1 MPAAREGAHRGR
13 MEHSAI
19 NIATGHGIERISAS
33 CGEVTVGCTDVAGI
47 IEAVM
52 TSSQR
57 LRSEHSALQETVAA
71 LETDQLRVA
80 QASDEARLLSER
92 AIDRLGEGS
101 ALIQSSLGQVTELLE
116 LVETLTQHVTGFA
129 AAMAQVRS
137 SAHEIDQIAETTNI
151 LALNATIEA
160 MRAGDAGRTFAV
172 VANEVKSLASS
183 TRRATEEIGRTID
196 TLGREADEV
205 ISKIEHGGK
214 ASSEAKLSVGQIQH
228 TMRSVNELIVE
239 VDGQNDQITRA
250 TATISDH
257 VHAVQD
263 VLESFDRAA
272 IDNEHKLAA
281 AHTRIESL
289 ELTAS
294 AMFDELVKA
303 GLSPEDSLMVDKAQ
317 TYAREIVAIA
327 ETAIADG
334 RLTGAALF
342 DRDYREVPGSNPPR
356 FRTALSNWADLHWRP
371 INDRVTAEGGPIK
384 MCSQADMNGFLPT
397 HVSDRS
403 RQPTGDLAHDT
414 KYCRNGRI
422 LFDAIDRKA
431 KASTAPFMMA
441 VYRQEGDGTTY
452 EIVRNV
458 YVPLVI
464 NGQRW
469 GDFELAYVL

>member
-1 MPAAREGAHRGR
+1 
-13 MEHSAI
+13 MEHQAI
-19 NIATGHGIERISAS
+19 DVTTGQGIDRISAS

-47 IEAVM
+47 IHSVM
-52 TSSQR
+52 VSSER
-57 LRSEHSALQETVAA
+57 LRSEHSALQDTVAA

-92 AIDRLGEGS
+92 AIERLGEGS
-101 ALIQSSLGQVTELLE
+101 ALIQSSLDQITELLE
-116 LVETLTQHVTGFA
+116 LVQTLTQHVTGFA

-172 VANEVKSLASS
+172 VANEVKSLASD

-196 TLGREADEV
+196 TLGKEADEV
-205 ISKIEHGGK
+205 IAKIERGGK
-214 ASSEAKLSVGQIQH
+214 ASGQAKLSVGQIQH
-228 TMRSVNELIVE
+228 TMRSVNELIVD

-257 VHAVQD
+257 VHAVQG

-272 IDNEHKLAA
+272 IDNERKLSG
-281 AHTRIESL
+281 AHARIEEL

-294 AMFDELVKA
+294 SMFDELVKA
-303 GLSPEDSLMVDKAQ
+303 GLSPLDSVMVDKARA
-317 TYAREIVAIA
+317 YAREIVDLA
-327 ETAIADG
+327 EAAVSTG
-334 RLTGAALF
+334 RLPTSSLF
-342 DRDYREVPGSNPPR
+342 DVDYREVAGSNPKR
-356 FRTALSNWADLHWRP
+356 YRTALSDWADANWRP
-371 INDRVTAEGGPIK
+371 VNDRVVAEGGAIK

-422 LFDAIDRKA
+422 LFDPIDRKA
-431 KASTAPFMMA
+431 KASTDPYMMA

-464 NGQRW
+464 AGRRW

>member
-1 MPAAREGAHRGR
+1 
-13 MEHSAI
+13 MEHRAI
-19 NIATGHGIERISAS
+19 DSGSGHRIERISAS

-47 IEAVM
+47 VHAVM
-52 TSSQR
+52 LSSQR
-57 LRSEHSALQETVAA
+57 LRTEHAALQDTVAA

-92 AIDRLGEGS
+92 AIERLGEGS
-101 ALIQSSLGQVTELLE
+101 ALIESSLGQITELLE
-116 LVETLTQHVTGFA
+116 LVETLTSHVTGFA

-137 SAHEIDQIAETTNI
+137 SAQEIDQIAETTNI

-172 VANEVKSLASS
+172 VANEVKSLASD

-196 TLGREADEV
+196 TLGKEADEV
-205 ISKIEHGGK
+205 IAKIERGGK
-214 ASSEAKLSVGQIQH
+214 ASGEAKLSVGQIQH

-257 VHAVQD
+257 VHAVQG
-263 VLESFDRAA
+263 VLRSFDRAA
-272 IDNEHKLAA
+272 VDNEQKLAG
-281 AHTRIESL
+281 AHTRIEEL

-294 AMFDELVKA
+294 SMFDELVKA
-303 GLSPEDSLMVDKAQ
+303 GLSPADSVMVDKAQ
-317 TYAREIVAIA
+317 AYAREIVDRADEAIA
-327 ETAIADG
+327 AG
-334 RLTGAALF
+334 RLSATALF
-342 DRDYREVPGSNPPR
+342 DQDYREVPGSNPKR
-356 FRTALSNWADLHWRP
+356 FRTQLSDWADANWRP
-371 INDRVTAEGGPIK
+371 INDRVVAEGGPIK
-384 MCSQADMNGFLPT
+384 MCSQANMRGFLPT

-422 LFDAIDRKA
+422 LFDPIDRKA
-431 KASTAPFMMA
+431 KASTAPYMMA

-464 NGQRW
+464 NGRRW

>member
-1 MPAAREGAHRGR
+1 
-13 MEHSAI
+13 MEQIAI
-19 NIATGHGIERISAS
+19 DSTAGKGIDRISAS
-33 CGEVTVGCTDVAGI
+33 CGDVTVGCTDVAGI
-47 IEAVM
+47 IHSVM
-52 TSSQR
+52 LSSER
-57 LRSEHSALQETVAA
+57 LRDEHSALQKTVSA
-71 LETDQLRVA
+71 LETDQMRVA

-92 AIDRLGEGS
+92 AIERLGEGS
-101 ALIQSSLGQVTELLE
+101 TLIQSSLDQITELLE

-137 SAHEIDQIAETTNI
+137 SAQEIDQIAETTNI

-172 VANEVKSLASS
+172 VANEVKSLASD

-196 TLGREADEV
+196 TLGAEADEV
-205 ISKIEHGGK
+205 IAKIERGGK
-214 ASSEAKLSVGQIQH
+214 ASGEAKVSVGQIQH

-257 VHAVQD
+257 VNGVQAMLD
-263 VLESFDRAA
+263 SFDSAA
-272 IDNEHKLAA
+272 VDNEEKLSR
-281 AHTRIESL
+281 AHLRIEEL

-294 AMFDELVKA
+294 AMFDEIVKA
-303 GLSPEDSLMVDKAQ
+303 GLSPRDSMMVDKAQ
-317 TYAREIVAIA
+317 GFAREIVAVAEAAIA
-327 ETAIADG
+327 EGKLSAS
-334 RLTGAALF
+334 ALF
-342 DRDYREVPGSNPPR
+342 DQDYREVPNSNPPR
-356 FRTALSNWADLHWRP
+356 FRTALSDWADAHWRP
-371 INDRVTAEGGPIK
+371 INDRLLAEGGPVK
-384 MCSQADMNGFLPT
+384 MCSQADMRGFLPT
-397 HVSDRS
+397 HVTDRS

-431 KASTAPFMMA
+431 KASGDPYMMA

-452 EIVRNV
+452 EVVRNV

-464 NGQRW
+464 NGRRW

>member
-1 MPAAREGAHRGR
+1 MKHIAIDTAAG
-13 MEHSAI
+13 
-19 NIATGHGIERISAS
+19 NGIDLISAS

-47 IEAVM
+47 IDTVM
-52 TSSQR
+52 RSSER
-57 LRSEHSALQETVAA
+57 LRSEHVALQDTVAA
-71 LETDQLRVA
+71 LEKDQLRVA

-92 AIDRLGEGS
+92 AIERLGEGS
-101 ALIQSSLGQVTELLE
+101 ALIQSSLGQITDLLE

-137 SAHEIDQIAETTNI
+137 SAQEIDQIAETTNI

-196 TLGREADEV
+196 TLGKEADEV
-205 ISKIEHGGK
+205 ITKIERGGK
-214 ASSEAKLSVGQIQH
+214 ASGEAKLSVGQIQH

-257 VHAVQD
+257 VGAVQI

-272 IDNEHKLAA
+272 IDNEEKLAG
-281 AHTRIESL
+281 AHTRIEEL

-294 AMFDELVKA
+294 GMFDELVKA
-303 GLSPEDSLMVDKAQ
+303 GLSPQDSVMVDKAQ
-317 TYAREIVAIA
+317 SYAREIVALA
-327 ETAIADG
+327 EAAVADG
-334 RLTGAALF
+334 RLPAAALS
-342 DRDYREVPGSNPPR
+342 DQDYREVPGSNPKR
-356 FRTALSNWADLHWRP
+356 FRTTLSDWADMNWRP
-371 INDRVTAEGGPIK
+371 VNDRVVAEGGPIK
-384 MCSQADMNGFLPT
+384 MCSQADMRGFLPT

-422 LFDAIDRKA
+422 LFDPIDRKA
-431 KASTAPFMMA
+431 KASSAPYMMA

-464 NGQRW
+464 NGRRW

>member
-1 MPAAREGAHRGR
+1 MENTAIDMAAG
-13 MEHSAI
+13 HSI
-19 NIATGHGIERISAS
+19 DRISAS

-52 TSSQR
+52 VSSER

-71 LETDQLRVA
+71 LETDQVLVA

-92 AIDRLGEGS
+92 AIERLGEGS
-101 ALIQSSLGQVTELLE
+101 SLIQSSLDQITELLE

-172 VANEVKSLASS
+172 VANEVKSLASE

-196 TLGREADEV
+196 TLGKEADEV
-205 ISKIEHGGK
+205 IAKIERGGK
-214 ASSEAKLSVGQIQH
+214 ASGEAKISVGQIQH

-250 TATISDH
+250 TATISNH
-257 VHAVQD
+257 VHAVQE
-263 VLESFDRAA
+263 VLESFDHAA
-272 IDNEHKLAA
+272 IDNEHKLAG
-281 AHTRIESL
+281 AHSRIEEL

-294 AMFDELVKA
+294 SMFDELVKA
-303 GLSPEDSLMVDKAQ
+303 GLSPQDSLMVEKARS
-317 TYAREIVAIA
+317 YAAEIVAQAECGIA
-327 ETAIADG
+327 SGALTAG
-334 RLTGAALF
+334 ALF
-342 DRDYREVPGSNPPR
+342 DYDYREVPGSNPKLY
-356 FRTALSNWADLHWRP
+356 RTAMSDWADAYWRP
-371 INDRVTAEGGPIK
+371 VNDRVVAEGGPIK
-384 MCSQADMNGFLPT
+384 MCSQANMQGFLPT
-397 HVSDRS
+397 HVSERS
-403 RQPTGDLAHDT
+403 RRPTGDLAHDT

-422 LFDAIDRKA
+422 LFDPIDRKA
-431 KASTAPFMMA
+431 KASNAPYMMA

-458 YVPLVI
+458 YVPIVI
-464 NGQRW
+464 NGRRW